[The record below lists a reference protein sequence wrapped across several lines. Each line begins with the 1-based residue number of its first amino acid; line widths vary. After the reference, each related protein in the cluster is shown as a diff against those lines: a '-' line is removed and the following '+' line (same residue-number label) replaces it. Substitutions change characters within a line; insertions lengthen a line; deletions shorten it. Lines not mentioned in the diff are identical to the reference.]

1 MVAPSPLAELRAPL
15 GAHHM
20 AGSSLLS
27 NDAANM
33 QDLITALESSHVRRL
48 HLNPV
53 TAAATASCLTGI
65 AAAES
70 RELSP
75 AEAKQLAAAS
85 AGDLRTAI
93 GTLQMLLCGTAPVPK
108 AKGRKVGMH

>member
-1 MVAPSPLAELRAPL
+1 
-15 GAHHM
+15 
-20 AGSSLLS
+20 
-27 NDAANM
+27 M
-33 QDLITALESSHVRRL
+33 QDLIAALESSHVRRL

-70 RELSP
+70 RELLP

-93 GTLQMLLCGTAPVPK
+93 GMLQMLLCGTAPVPK
-108 AKGRKVGMH
+108 AKGRKVGMPRYPPPLHISMCNCGHACNLVKHVTT